1 MEAVSIHAYRGGKDA
16 GARYGATM
24 KPLAPES
31 QAEPA
36 EDVRFRPAV
45 DADLDALLRIEERA
59 YATDRLSR
67 RSFRRWI
74 GSDHAA
80 LIVAQDDQ
88 GVAGYTLVLLYR
100 GTRLARLYSIAV
112 DPSRRG
118 LGLGLALLRASE
130 RAALEAGRIDMRLEV
145 RRDNSKAIALYEK
158 EGYRR
163 FGEYSDYYEDH
174 EGAFRYQ
181 KRIRT
186 FDPRLRHHPVPWYRQ
201 TTEFTCGPASLM
213 MAMRAQDPDYRMSR
227 AEELRL
233 WRESTTIYMT
243 SGHGGCHPLGLALAA
258 HRRGFRAEAWISLET
273 PLFIDS
279 VRDEGKRAVIEQV
292 HRDYVQQSREAGLQ
306 VHYRE
311 LTQTDLDRAL
321 KAGALPVVLI
331 STWRMD
337 RKRAPHWVVVS
348 AIDER
353 FIYLHDPDPED
364 TLQNELDCQYLP
376 IARDDF
382 ERMARFGRDRLR
394 AALVIWPFAP
404 AAGD

>member
-1 MEAVSIHAYRGGKDA
+1 MKTSPRM
-16 GARYGATM
+16 GARSLSRQYHI
-24 KPLAPES
+24 
-31 QAEPA
+31 
-36 EDVRFRPAV
+36 RPASER
-45 DADLDALLRIEERA
+45 DLDALLHIEERA
-59 YATDRLSR
+59 YQTDRLSR
-67 RSFRRWI
+67 RSFRRWV

-80 LIVAQDDQ
+80 LIVAEHA
-88 GVAGYTLVLLYR
+88 GTVAAYALVLLHR

-112 DPSRRG
+112 DPG
-118 LGLGLALLRASE
+118 YTGQGLGLALLQEAE
-130 RAALEAGRIDMRLEV
+130 AAALEAGRIDMRLEV
-145 RRDNSKAIALYEK
+145 RRDNVGAIALYEK
-158 EGYRR
+158 QGYRR
-163 FGEYSDYYEDH
+163 FGEYADYYEDH
-174 EGAFRYQ
+174 EGAYRYQ

-213 MAMRAQDPDYRMSR
+213 MAMRAQDASYRMSR

-258 HRRGFRAEAWISLET
+258 HRRGFHAEVWISVRT

-279 VRDEGKRAVIEQV
+279 VRNEDKRAVIEQV
-292 HRDYVQQSREAGLQ
+292 HRDYVQQSREAGLS
-306 VHYRE
+306 VHYSE
-311 LTQTDLDRAL
+311 VSQIDLDRAL
-321 KAGALPVVLI
+321 KSGAVPVVLI
-331 STWRMD
+331 STWQMD

-364 TLQNELDCQYLP
+364 SLQNELDCQYLP
-376 IARDDF
+376 IAREDF

-394 AALVIWPFAP
+394 AALVIWPTPVASS
-404 AAGD
+404 D